1 MFKFKINKLD
11 LLVSLYIFCLCAAEL
26 MGSKLFPITNIGSFP
41 LRASVAI
48 FLIPVLF
55 SINDVITEV
64 HGKERAR
71 SVIWSGLIV
80 ILLIFLAT
88 TFFTW
93 LPPARIF
100 SQKEGAYDLIFGMSA
115 RFAFA
120 SLTAFAISDFL
131 DVYIFATIRKNLGKK
146 ALWLRNNVSNI
157 IAQFVDTTLFVTL
170 AFYALDRGLTENL
183 PFLAGIILPYW
194 LLKCCMSVIETPFVY
209 LGVRWLKEDKKTS

>member
-1 MFKFKINKLD
+1 MIKLEKFD
-11 LLVSLYIFCLCAAEL
+11 LLVSLYIFCLVAAEL
-26 MGSKLFPITNIGSFP
+26 MGSKLFPIITIGSFP

-48 FLIPVLF
+48 FLIPILF

-80 ILLIFLAT
+80 IFLLFLVT

-93 LPPARIF
+93 LPPALF
-100 SQKEGAYDLIFGMSA
+100 FQSKEPAYDLIFGMSA

-120 SLTAFAISDFL
+120 SLMAFAISDFL
-131 DVYIFATIRKNLGKK
+131 DVFIFSAIRKSLGKK

-157 IAQFVDTTLFVTL
+157 VAQFVDTTLFVTL
-170 AFYALDRGLTENL
+170 AFYALERTPAENL

-194 LLKCCMSVIETPFVY
+194 LLKCGMSVIETPLVY
-209 LGVRWLKEDKKTS
+209 LGVRWLRKK